1 MRTAT
6 VGNLKALYFK
16 IICLYMLCFIKKK
29 MFFQLQNVIVGLI
42 AALCCHIYGALICLP
57 EKGTLYYTFCYIIIH

>member
-1 MRTAT
+1 MF
-6 VGNLKALYFK
+6 Y
-16 IICLYMLCFIKKK
+16 IKKK
-29 MFFQLQNVIVGLI
+29 FFQLQNVIVGLI